1 MVNPLHDTTLI
12 LHMHLNKQIHV
23 VVNGRNLRN
32 SSVCSPYKLACQ
44 QKALFPYNAS
54 VSADSMCESQMN
66 MAALLKARSQ
76 GGVGRCNISSDC
88 LALQCAG
95 LQSYVLY
102 SIGTRLLPCQTPFGV
117 FVRVLARGITFIN
130 VVITQTT
137 VFQFVNTVGV
147 TATVRIE
154 VEQKPFGMT
163 IAVSLCAHTLSI
175 IIIYSIFIRITG
187 YQSISFHLGNC

>member
-1 MVNPLHDTTLI
+1 MPARSIVSL
-12 LHMHLNKQIHV
+12 Q
-23 VVNGRNLRN
+23 
-32 SSVCSPYKLACQ
+32 C
-44 QKALFPYNAS
+44 S

-76 GGVGRCNISSDC
+76 GGVGGCDISSDC

-117 FVRVLARGITFIN
+117 SVRVVARGITFIN

-154 VEQKPFGMT
+154 VEQKPFGIT
-163 IAVSLCAHTLSI
+163 ISVSLCAHTHCQLLLDTAS
-175 IIIYSIFIRITG
+175 SSGSQGTRASHFTWGAVSHR
-187 YQSISFHLGNC
+187 FL